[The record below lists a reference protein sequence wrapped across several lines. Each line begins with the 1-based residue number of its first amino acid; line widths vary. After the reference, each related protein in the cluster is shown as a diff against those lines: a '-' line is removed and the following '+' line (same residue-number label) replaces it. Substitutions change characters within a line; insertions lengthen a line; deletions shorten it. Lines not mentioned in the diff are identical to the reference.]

1 MEISPIFARSQGIS
15 RNPFLFFVVSKVPFT
30 LFVNDSHAHS
40 SRRALRS
47 SPHHP
52 TRTTPVA
59 SMLPSAL
66 TAAAT
71 LALFSGVARAAHPR
85 SPEHCYCE
93 TWSVG
98 NAHGALGGLDGHA
111 DFAPGRTYS
120 GGRKVSS
127 AGNTC
132 VPWSEVRAFPTLNP
146 LLRPLLG
153 PRRPINPSP
162 NPRTLVFG
170 SLTTPPRCSPTR
182 RWATAVPSSTRTAP
196 PPPTGVFPRT
206 FRRSRT
212 RATPRRAPC
221 SRTTPSSAG
230 RPALPRRLRRPL
242 AERPLV
248 FRRRRRRR
256 HRIPLLLHHTP
267 HRRWRRR
274 VSRPSPRDVRD
285 HRVRPPGVVVRRVSP
300 HRRQRARP
308 PRKRRL
314 RTKRTPRTEHGHHVP
329 RPPRVRP
336 RRRPTGMVLLF
347 RRGGRDGRR
356 RRGRRGDEVRG
367 VRGHDDGRRRRRRR
381 VSRGAS
387 RRTPRARVKRAPAR
401 SNFALAV
408 PARRREP
415 PRARTSARWRLSP
428 PARRTVSTRGID
440 AVRPGRREPPST
452 RTSSSPRAWN
462 PSHRRRDSRTTT

>member
-1 MEISPIFARSQGIS
+1 MEPWMEISPIFARSQGIF
-15 RNPFLFFVVSKVPFT
+15 RNPFLFFVVPKVPFT

-153 PRRPINPSP
+153 PQRPINPSP
-162 NPRTLVFG
+162 NPQTLVFG

-196 PPPTGVFPRT
+196 PPPTGVFPWT

-212 RATPRRAPC
+212 RATP
-221 SRTTPSSAG
+221 
-230 RPALPRRLRRPL
+230 
-242 AERPLV
+242 
-248 FRRRRRRR
+248 
-256 HRIPLLLHHTP
+256 
-267 HRRWRRR
+267 
-274 VSRPSPRDVRD
+274 
-285 HRVRPPGVVVRRVSP
+285 
-300 HRRQRARP
+300 
-308 PRKRRL
+308 
-314 RTKRTPRTEHGHHVP
+314 
-329 RPPRVRP
+329 
-336 RRRPTGMVLLF
+336 
-347 RRGGRDGRR
+347 
-356 RRGRRGDEVRG
+356 
-367 VRGHDDGRRRRRRR
+367 
-381 VSRGAS
+381 
-387 RRTPRARVKRAPAR
+387 
-401 SNFALAV
+401 
-408 PARRREP
+408 
-415 PRARTSARWRLSP
+415 
-428 PARRTVSTRGID
+428 
-440 AVRPGRREPPST
+440 
-452 RTSSSPRAWN
+452 
-462 PSHRRRDSRTTT
+462 